1 MGKTR
6 AGGWVAGTIVLVLA
20 MTAAIWFL
28 VAQSRFESAAATML
42 QAEDTR
48 SRNDLLRIQLA
59 QLKEDF
65 EHLDEYKAELASLQ
79 SQVPATA
86 DLGGYTR
93 ALDALAVS
101 SGVTILDA
109 SPGVAETV
117 SVVTPAVPVATDT
130 AVASTGDTS
139 AATEGAEASGTEA
152 SGTAVAATPVS
163 PVPEGM
169 VAIPMSVRVLG
180 TYDGVSA
187 FLSQLQQGLPR
198 LFLVTALDGT
208 SQDAADAGGGRPAVA
223 DGDLELN
230 VTGYLYVLAD
240 QNVVVEPGAE
250 EPTETPA
257 LPSSPR
263 NPFLP
268 LPGTVE

>member
-6 AGGWVAGTIVLVLA
+6 AGGWIAGTIVLVLA
-20 MTAAIWFL
+20 MSAAIWFL
-28 VAQSRFESAAATML
+28 VAQARFESAAATTL
-42 QAEDTR
+42 EVQDTR
-48 SRNDLLRIQLA
+48 ARNDLLRVQLA
-59 QLKEDF
+59 KLKEDF
-65 EHLDEYKAELASLQ
+65 ERLDEYKAELATLRT
-79 SQVPATA
+79 QVPSSP
-86 DLGGYTR
+86 DLSGYTR
-93 ALDALAVS
+93 ALDSLAAAN
-101 SGVTILDA
+101 GVTIVDQ
-109 SPGVAETV
+109 SPGISEA
-117 SVVTPAVPVATDT
+117 VVVVGAATDAPATDT
-130 AVASTGDTS
+130 SASTDGSTSTDAADSTSEGAATVSES
-139 AATEGAEASGTEA
+139 AA
-152 SGTAVAATPVS
+152 S
-163 PVPEGM
+163 PVPDGM
-169 VAIPMSVRVLG
+169 VAVPMSFRVLG

-187 FLSQLQQGLPR
+187 FLAGVQQGLPR

-230 VTGYLYVLAD
+230 VTGYLYVLVD
-240 QNVVVEPGAE
+240 QTTVVEPGAE